1 MTSKIKWVSSIENTP
16 VAQGRHSDS
25 AVDMDRRELFG
36 VGEDLR
42 GLAAPWEKV
51 PDRESEIAA
60 AVQK

>member
-1 MTSKIKWVSSIENTP
+1 MTSNIKWVSSIENTP

-42 GLAAPWEKV
+42 RPAAPWEKV

>member
-1 MTSKIKWVSSIENTP
+1 MTSKVKWVSSVENTL

-42 GLAAPWEKV
+42 GPMAPWEKV
-51 PDRESEIAA
+51 LDQESEIAA